1 MTTRTGEACK
11 QDDRGDGDDS
21 GDNGDGGD
29 KKRRRKKEMSTWQDS
44 RTTTNKERQGYSA
57 VGSWKAEMSDDTF
70 EKIKVAGATCP
81 Y

>member
-1 MTTRTGEACK
+1 
-11 QDDRGDGDDS
+11 
-21 GDNGDGGD
+21 
-29 KKRRRKKEMSTWQDS
+29 MSTWQDS